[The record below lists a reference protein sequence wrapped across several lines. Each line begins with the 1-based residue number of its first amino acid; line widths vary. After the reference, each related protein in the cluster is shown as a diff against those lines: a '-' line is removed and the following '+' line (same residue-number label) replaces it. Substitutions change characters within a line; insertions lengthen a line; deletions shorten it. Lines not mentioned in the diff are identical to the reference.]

1 MMDSFDA
8 GGDLGNQIEAMEDN
22 FGHAAGMAAAFNAE
36 MARMR
41 ETFAGTGQDV
51 ATLERGISR
60 GLNAAI
66 RGAVVE
72 GDSLSEALRN
82 LAQSMIDTA
91 FNAAMRP
98 VTNHVGGLIAQGVG
112 ALVDGILPFEKGAG
126 FAQGRVMPFAR
137 GGVVS
142 GPTAFPMR
150 RGTGLMGEAGHEA
163 IMPLTRGSDGRLGV
177 RAEGGGRPVSVVMN
191 VHTPDTEGFR
201 RSRGQIAAELSR
213 AIARGNRNR

>member
-1 MMDSFDA
+1 MDSF
-8 GGDLGNQIEAMEDN
+8 GQGDDFDLQIEAMEDN
-22 FGHAAGMAAAFNAE
+22 LGHAAGMASAFNAE

-60 GLNAAI
+60 GLNSAM
-66 RGAVVE
+66 RGAVIE
-72 GDSLSEALRN
+72 GDSLSESLRT
-82 LAQSMIDTA
+82 LAQSIINA
-91 FNAAMRP
+91 SFNAAMRP
-98 VTNHVGGLIAQGVG
+98 VTDHVGGLVAQGMG

-137 GGVVS
+137 GAVIS
-142 GPTAFPMR
+142 GPTTFPMR
-150 RGTGLMGEAGHEA
+150 RGMGLMGEAGPEA
-163 IMPLTRGSDGRLGV
+163 IMPLTRGSDGKLGV
-177 RAEGGGRPVSVVMN
+177 RTEGGGRPVSVVMN
-191 VHTPDTEGFR
+191 VHTPDAEGFR

>member
-1 MMDSFDA
+1 MDSF
-8 GGDLGNQIEAMEDN
+8 GQGDDFDLQIEAMEDN
-22 FGHAAGMAAAFNAE
+22 LGHAAGMAAAFNAE

-60 GLNAAI
+60 GLNSAI

-72 GDSLSEALRN
+72 GDSLSEALRT
-82 LAQSMIDTA
+82 LAQSMINA
-91 FNAAMRP
+91 SFNVAMRP
-98 VTNHVGGLIAQGVG
+98 VTDHVGGLVAQGVG

-126 FAQGRVMPFAR
+126 FALGRVMPFAR
-137 GGVVS
+137 GAVIS
-142 GPTAFPMR
+142 GPTTFPMR
-150 RGTGLMGEAGHEA
+150 RGLGLMGEAGPEA
-163 IMPLTRGSDGRLGV
+163 IMPLTRGSDGKLGV

-191 VHTPDTEGFR
+191 VHTPDAEGFR
-201 RSRGQIAAELSR
+201 RSRGQVAAELSR

>member
-1 MMDSFDA
+1 MDSFERD
-8 GGDLGNQIEAMEDN
+8 GEFDLQIEAMEDN
-22 FGHAAGMAAAFNAE
+22 LGHAAGMAAAFNAE

-41 ETFAGTGQDV
+41 ETFVGTGQDV
-51 ATLERGISR
+51 ATLERGIGR

-72 GDSLSEALRN
+72 GDSLSEALRS
-82 LAQSMIDTA
+82 LAQSMINAA

-98 VTNHVGGLIAQGVG
+98 VTNHVGGLIAEGVG
-112 ALVDGILPFEKGAG
+112 ALVGGILPFEKGAG

-137 GGVVS
+137 GAVVS
-142 GPTAFPMR
+142 GPTPFPMR
-150 RGTGLMGEAGHEA
+150 RGMGLMGEAGPEA
-163 IMPLTRGSDGRLGV
+163 IMPLARGRDGKLGV

-191 VHTPDTEGFR
+191 VHTPDAEGFR

>member
-1 MMDSFDA
+1 MDSFEGLD
-8 GGDLGNQIEAMEDN
+8 DLDQQVTALEDN
-22 FGHAAGMAAAFNAE
+22 FGQAAGMAAAFNAE

-51 ATLERGISR
+51 ATLERGIGR

-66 RGAVVE
+66 RGAVIE
-72 GDSLSEALRN
+72 GASLSEALRT

-91 FNAAMRP
+91 FNAAIRP
-98 VTNHVGGLIAQGVG
+98 VTSHVGGLIAEGVG
-112 ALVDGILPFEKGAG
+112 SLVEGLLPFAKGAG

-137 GGVVS
+137 GAVVS
-142 GPTAFPMR
+142 GPTAFAMR
-150 RGTGLMGEAGHEA
+150 RGTGLMGEAGPEA
-163 IMPLTRGSDGRLGV
+163 IMPLARGADGRLGV
-177 RAEGGGRPVSVVMN
+177 RGDIGGRAVSVVMN
-191 VHTPDTEGFR
+191 VQTPDAEGFR